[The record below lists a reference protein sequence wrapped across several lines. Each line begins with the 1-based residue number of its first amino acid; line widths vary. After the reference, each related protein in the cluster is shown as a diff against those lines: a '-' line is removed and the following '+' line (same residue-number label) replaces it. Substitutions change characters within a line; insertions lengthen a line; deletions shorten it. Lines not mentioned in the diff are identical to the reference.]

1 MNWMITKMTPFLPSF
16 EGCALRS
23 ILSFASRLYNELE
36 LFLGVFYTFII
47 QLLMHILYFLYL

>member
-1 MNWMITKMTPFLPSF
+1 MTPFLPSF

-23 ILSFASRLYNELE
+23 ILSAASRLYNELE